1 MRRINKC
8 RTSDVRLPDILVA
21 GKKDF
26 EASPRPRFQLHRHA
40 RRDAVIVTHASF
52 EKISVSLKNRQ
63 KFIQSQIREIEQAII
78 EQKREERG
86 SRLAKEL
93 IALPLSYVG
102 KKPTCC
108 ETSRRVGRCRA
119 GNQEATVLKPTQGC
133 RIKAAIPIAKK
144 EHSDVVIDGR
154 DGKIRD
160 RDSCRSDPSAPAKKQ
175 EALSRNPGLAKAID
189 HGETF
194 HSSRDRGDPH
204 FDYIVRLSDPASGA
218 M

>member
-102 KKPTCC
+102 KNQHVAKRPGGWAVVALAIKKPQSSSQRKGAASRQRSQ
-108 ETSRRVGRCRA
+108 SRR
-119 GNQEATVLKPTQGC
+119 
-133 RIKAAIPIAKK
+133 
-144 EHSDVVIDGR
+144 
-154 DGKIRD
+154 
-160 RDSCRSDPSAPAKKQ
+160 
-175 EALSRNPGLAKAID
+175 RNTPM
-189 HGETF
+189 
-194 HSSRDRGDPH
+194 S
-204 FDYIVRLSDPASGA
+204 
-218 M
+218 